1 MANRVEADRAHQ
13 QRVFDGE
20 SYFRRGEGLH
30 QTQHLH
36 ILATAMLLE
45 SGFEQTP

>member
-20 SYFRRGEGLH
+20 SYFADGEGLH
-30 QTQHLH
+30 QAKHLH
-36 ILATAMLLE
+36 ILAAAVLLE